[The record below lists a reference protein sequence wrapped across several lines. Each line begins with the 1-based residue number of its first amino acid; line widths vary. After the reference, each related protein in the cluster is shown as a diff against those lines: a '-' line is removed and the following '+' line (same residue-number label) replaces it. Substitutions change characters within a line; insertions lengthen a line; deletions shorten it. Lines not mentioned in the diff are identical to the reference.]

1 MKKAIVLIFWL
12 SLVAFLVLGAGI
24 VGGQFLGVVIG
35 SSDLVA
41 GSANLFNWPAFSFA
55 TVCALAAFTLSYFP
69 SEREAQPD
77 ED

>member
-1 MKKAIVLIFWL
+1 MKNAIVLIFWL

-24 VGGQFLGVVIG
+24 VGGQLLGVIVG

-41 GSANLFNWPAFSFA
+41 GSANLFNWPAFSLA
-55 TVCALAAFTLSYFP
+55 TVCALAAFALSYFP
-69 SEREAQPD
+69 SEKEAQRE